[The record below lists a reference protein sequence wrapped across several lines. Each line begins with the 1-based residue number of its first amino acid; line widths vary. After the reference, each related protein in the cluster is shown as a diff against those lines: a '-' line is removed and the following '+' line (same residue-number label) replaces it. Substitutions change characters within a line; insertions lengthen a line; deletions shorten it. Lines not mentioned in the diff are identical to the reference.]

1 MMKDNKYI
9 LLDKIKIDRPIVF
22 LCGPYYKK
30 DDEGDRR
37 RILKSEIMAK
47 YHNNIL
53 PLIIDDFLTLENI
66 DDPQISLQLM
76 EEICADISVKTYIF
90 LDTLSSAAELGMF
103 ASSAYGNKIQVL
115 IPKADDIYNKGNVG
129 FFVKEIALKSKQDMI
144 TTLEYRPAVRRN
156 AIATDYIVEFYSFVN
171 NKLPLNIRKSID
183 SDCDLKEFASQK
195 DLIIIESTDMSHN
208 PYEICY
214 SIDNDNL
221 QIKLS
226 IKLLFY
232 VTLSILACEYKDFFS
247 RKDNDFG
254 KIDLDEI
261 EIQTQCAFLELI
273 KIKSPFIRIKPEN
286 ISFHTNLKKEQN
298 DKLIKHIVKFLYVF
312 NTKSDYGTIQLFKD
326 PLGKI
331 IDLNPT
337 GNYLGDVINFTKESF
352 ELIEQ
357 ISNEPNMF
365 YEKIQIKTA
374 RKKRDIVRYR
384 DDDNGKKA
392 KELHKCISKCLKRVY
407 SYSDNSYAYKEGEGI
422 KTCVTKHLS
431 SIGFVKYDIKKF
443 FDSIPIDKLVSKMMK
458 ELNIQESYTGNLRR
472 IIRACSYDDK
482 IPLGFV
488 TSPILSDM
496 YMKDIDDNIST
507 KIKDVDYKYTRYA
520 DDMLISSNKA
530 ISECE
535 FCELDNFINK
545 LLSKNSLTIN
555 KKKSQYINFD
565 KHHTFFRYLGI
576 NIVYNKDGNSLSLG
590 RTYINNVA
598 KEYIDYDKEKKK
610 NSVKQDRSDG
620 LFYSRMRVIGKIGF
634 IKQIEGCMG
643 LERLKRRLFKY
654 NPNLDLGNI

>member
-254 KIDLDEI
+254 KIDLDKI
-261 EIQTQCAFLELI
+261 EILTQCAFLELI
-273 KIKSPFIRIKPEN
+273 KIKSPFIRIKPKN

-298 DKLIKHIVKFLYVF
+298 DKLIKHIVKFLHVF

-331 IDLNPT
+331 IDLKPP

-357 ISNEPNMF
+357 ICNEPNMF
-365 YEKIQIKTA
+365 YEKIKIKTA
-374 RKKRDIVRYR
+374 RKERDIVKYR
-384 DDDNGKKA
+384 DDGNGKKA
-392 KELHKCISKCLKRVY
+392 RELHKCISKCLKRAY
-407 SYSDNSYAYKEGEGI
+407 RFSDNSYAYKEGEGI

-431 SIGFVKYDIKKF
+431 GIGFVKYDIKKF
-443 FDSIPIDKLVSKMMK
+443 FDSIPIDRLVSKMMN
-458 ELNIQESYTGNLRR
+458 ELNIHESYTGNLRR

-520 DDMLISSNKA
+520 DDMLISSNKP

-535 FCELDNFINK
+535 YCKLDNFINK
-545 LLSKNSLTIN
+545 LLLKNGLKIN
-555 KKKSQYINFD
+555 EKKSQYINFD
-565 KHHTFFRYLGI
+565 ERHAFFRYLGI
-576 NIVYNKDGNSLSLG
+576 NIIYKEDGNSLSLG
-590 RTYINNVA
+590 RTYINEVA
-598 KEYIDYDKEKKK
+598 KEYIAYDKEKNKR
-610 NSVKQDRSDG
+610 SSQQDVKEH
-620 LFYSRMRVIGKIGF
+620 LFYARLRLIGKVGF
-634 IKQIEGCMG
+634 IKQIEGAEG
-643 LERLKRRLFKY
+643 LERIKRRLYKY
-654 NPNLDLGNI
+654 NPNIDLGKM